1 MIIPVVVGAGHDDLV
16 LGDGHAARLGELTL
30 QDPELSKLA
39 VVNHFLAANLG
50 LRRVGDGSRGH
61 RTGVASKAPRVG
73 DGVGQTRDEV

>member
-16 LGDGHAARLGELTL
+16 VLGDGHAARLGELPL

-61 RTGVASKAPRVG
+61 RPGVG
-73 DGVGQTRDEV
+73 DLV